1 MRCKRRD
8 WRDVAVCGN
17 DASAIARAIG
27 HSVQVAGV
35 DHVALGSDFDGAI
48 SAPFDVTGLP
58 LVTQAREERAFS
70 DAEIEKIMGGNVMRL
85 LQQMPP

>member
-1 MRCKRRD
+1 MRQRCERHC
-8 WRDVAVCGN
+8 A
-17 DASAIARAIG
+17 G
-27 HSVQVAGV
+27 HRSLSVQVAGV

-70 DAEIEKIMGGNVMRL
+70 DAEIEKIVGGNVMRL